1 VTKNSIRISLGVLE
15 GHISETEGG
24 MHHGKRN
31 VFANE
36 SHVDHC
42 FDYLR
47 QAIMCAGDL
56 SLEHSVVPDEFGFNG
71 WGTAHQ
77 CADWETMWDIATQRR
92 YDQST
97 GQ

>member
-1 VTKNSIRISLGVLE
+1 M
-15 GHISETEGG
+15 GG
-24 MHHGKRN
+24 AEADGNHGKRR

-47 QAIMCAGDL
+47 QAIMCVGDI

-77 CADWETMWDIATQRR
+77 CADWQTMWDIAIERR
-92 YDQST
+92 YDTTQP
-97 GQ
+97 

>member
-1 VTKNSIRISLGVLE
+1 MNK
-15 GHISETEGG
+15 TEAS
-24 MHHGKRN
+24 MHHEERT
-31 VFANE
+31 VFAPE

-77 CADWETMWDIATQRR
+77 CADWDTMWDIAVKRR
-92 YDQST
+92 YEQST